1 MDPTRPG
8 TRRLRNSCDICTLS
22 KLKCSREKPVC
33 QRCVD
38 RGCQQDCNYSVARRP
53 GRRRQTSIVSDDVGS
68 YGQDASANGLRKRR
82 GTAPLTPSSSS
93 MDSLFSTKKRHDST
107 RNTPQ
112 QISRETSDGG
122 DGRMLMRSPGMD
134 LMESFTNIPMEL
146 SHSGDGVDFEPME
159 SLSLW
164 EWGESGI
171 DINATNSH
179 HPGVMPQMWNMSSGQ
194 TMLSGM
200 DFDLSNGTGGPGQEP
215 SPPLS
220 HTSQRNLFQDNQ
232 TSLLPPADFSKDSS
246 SSSPAASNFIFDLSK
261 NVDCKCST
269 QLSQLMYS
277 VSLWRATAVPLDVV
291 FAVEQQLSQTKEAIT
306 GCAHCSLG
314 SIYTSMM
321 LCTAMSWVIE
331 HLEAYMREAT
341 TVSAPNGQTTYLTI
355 SGLTLSKD
363 MSQSCSEALV
373 KLRLRRVVQTSR
385 ELSMFNMETKSTL
398 LGGLRSA
405 AAETGAAAQQMFGM
419 LEMRGAF

>member
-1 MDPTRPG
+1 
-8 TRRLRNSCDICTLS
+8 
-22 KLKCSREKPVC
+22 
-33 QRCVD
+33 
-38 RGCQQDCNYSVARRP
+38 
-53 GRRRQTSIVSDDVGS
+53 
-68 YGQDASANGLRKRR
+68 
-82 GTAPLTPSSSS
+82 
-93 MDSLFSTKKRHDST
+93 MDSLFSKKKRHDST

-112 QISRETSDGG
+112 QISREASDGG
-122 DGRMLMRSPGMD
+122 DGRLLIMKSPGMD

-146 SHSGDGVDFEPME
+146 SHSGDGVDFAPMD

-179 HPGVMPQMWNMSSGQ
+179 HPGAMPQMWDMSSGQ

-200 DFDLSNGTGGPGQEP
+200 DFELSNDIGGPGQEP

-220 HTSQRNLFQDNQ
+220 HTSQQNFFQDNQ
-232 TSLLPPADFSKDSS
+232 TSLLPPADFSRDSN

-261 NVDCKCST
+261 DVDCKCST
-269 QLSQLMYS
+269 QISQLIYS
-277 VSLWRATAVPLDVV
+277 VSLRRATAVPLDVV
-291 FAVEQQLSQTKEAIT
+291 FAVEQQLSQTKETIT
-306 GCAHCSLG
+306 ACANCSLG
-314 SIYTSMM
+314 SPYMSMM

-341 TVSAPNGQTTYLTI
+341 VSTPNGQMTYLTI

-373 KLRLRRVVQTSR
+373 KLRLRRVVQTAR

-398 LGGLRSA
+398 LEGLRSA

-419 LEMRGAF
+419 LEMRGAFQK